1 MCVLGWV
8 LVGEPDVDLS
18 CGAWGTEGSC
28 GGRGR
33 YRCRAGEEADADRW
47 GGWGRC
53 IAVCFYRRVALPE
66 QVNLGFVGIRTVPSV
81 NIYLAS
87 VLATVL
93 GTRVPE

>member
-1 MCVLGWV
+1 MWTLAVEHGERREA
-8 LVGEPDVDLS
+8 VG
-18 CGAWGTEGSC
+18 
-28 GGRGR
+28 
-33 YRCRAGEEADADRW
+33 AGADADAGQVRRQMQSRW
-47 GGWGRC
+47 GGRGRC

-66 QVNLGFVGIRTVPSV
+66 QVNLGFVGIQTVPSV